1 MSIGP
6 FNVLLIHSDQHR
18 FDCVGVNGHPLLRT
32 PNLDRLAR
40 TGVNFRRAFTPNPVC
55 SPARACLQTGTW
67 STVHKC
73 VTIPGTEAFQ
83 SAIASLPV
91 LTALLSSAGYR
102 VGHVGKFHDE
112 VRGTPTDHGAETF
125 ISSYAYRAWREAQK
139 LPPAPSDEGW
149 YGQTDPH
156 ITPEQSSLHWQADRA
171 LELLDDYGST
181 ASRRPF
187 FLRWDPPEPHLPNR
201 VPEPFASMYRCDAI
215 EPWPGFPDPLR
226 NKPPGQR
233 RTRQRWGTDHW
244 TWDDWRPV
252 VQRYLGE
259 ISLLDLQVGRLLDRL
274 DALGLSDR
282 TLVIYSTDHG
292 DMCGGHG
299 MMDKHYI
306 MYEDIV
312 RVPLL
317 VRWPG
322 VLPAGTTC
330 DSFVEHEIDLARTIL
345 RAANIDAPD
354 SFVGQDLVELV
365 HDPSR
370 GRDHAFAQYQG
381 THQGLLSMRMLRTG
395 SWKYVYSPS
404 SQDELYELTSDPGEL
419 VNRIDDPSCGT
430 VLKDLRRR
438 LSERMRQVRDPLSP
452 PDFDWG
458 RSALPSNHP
467 AHPCRADADGH
478 APVDAGEGT

>member
-1 MSIGP
+1 MTSVGHGTILSP
-6 FNVLLIHSDQHR
+6 MQPAPLNILLIHSDQHR
-18 FDCVGVNGHPLLRT
+18 YDCVSANGHPLLKT

-40 TGVNFRRAFTPNPVC
+40 EGVNFKHAFTPNPVC

-67 STVHKC
+67 ATTHRC

-83 SAIASLPV
+83 TADASLPV
-91 LTALLSSAGYR
+91 LTSLLADAGYR
-102 VGHVGKFHDE
+102 VGHVGKFHQE

-125 ISSYAYRAWREAQK
+125 IGGHGYRAWREAQN
-139 LPPAPSDEGW
+139 LPPAPDDEGW
-149 YGQTDPH
+149 FGQTDPH
-156 ITPEQSSLHWQADRA
+156 ITPEQSSLHWQADQA
-171 LELLDDYGST
+171 LKLLDDYAST
-181 ASRRPF
+181 SPTRPF

-201 VPEPFASMYRCDAI
+201 VPEPFASMYPRDRI
-215 EPWPGFPDPLR
+215 EPWPGFPDPLCG
-226 NKPPGQR
+226 KPPGQR

-252 VQRYLGE
+252 VQRYLGDVA
-259 ISLLDLQVGRLLDRL
+259 LMDRQVGRLLDRL

-299 MMDKHYI
+299 MIDKHYV

-317 VRWPG
+317 LRWPG
-322 VLPAGTTC
+322 VLPAGAAC
-330 DSFVEHEIDLARTIL
+330 DTFVEHELDVARTIL

-365 HDPSR
+365 RDPSR
-370 GRDHAFAQYQG
+370 GRDHAFSQYQG
-381 THQGLLSMRMLRTG
+381 THQGLLSMRMLRTRR
-395 SWKYVYSPS
+395 WKYVYSPS
-404 SQDELYELTSDPGEL
+404 SMDELYDLQRDPGEL
-419 VNRIDDPSCGT
+419 VNRIDDASCAD
-430 VLKDLRRR
+430 VLRQLKTTM
-438 LSERMRQVRDPLSP
+438 SQRMRSIRDPLSP

-458 RSALPSNHP
+458 RSTLPETHP
-467 AHPCRADADGH
+467 AHRSQGD
-478 APVDAGEGT
+478 